1 MSRRARCAVLRLC
14 ALKMSGL
21 WAEGR
26 GRPRVLVVAG
36 GAGERS
42 EESVLEKARVEVL
55 EVVMGLFF

>member
-1 MSRRARCAVLRLC
+1 MLRLC

-26 GRPRVLVVAG
+26 GRPRVVGVVEEVG
-36 GAGERS
+36 VRS

-55 EVVMGLFF
+55 EVVMGLFFGGRGRE